1 MAGKKVVT
9 VGDNHVCPMVSGIT
23 PHIGGPVVGPGCP
36 GMMLNGKPVA
46 VVGDT
51 CICNGPPDVIVQGCP
66 GVLIN
71 GKPIA
76 IEGAMTAHGGIV
88 MSSNPGVMVCKSNGE
103 DPDIITI
110 SRIPFSKIRTPQ
122 RILSALTG
130 SRGRIK
136 KIYKELDQLKDSV
149 KKNSPLPDY
158 DFSD

>member
-9 VGDNHVCPMVSGIT
+9 VGDNHACPMVSGIT
-23 PHIGGPVVGPGCP
+23 PHIGGPVVGPGSP
-36 GMMLNGKPVA
+36 GVLLNGKPMA

-66 GVLIN
+66 GILID
-71 GKPIA
+71 GKPI
-76 IEGAMTAHGGIV
+76 IVEGSMTAHGGIV
-88 MSSNPGVMVCKSNGE
+88 MSSNAGVTVSQSNGE
-103 DPDIITI
+103 EPEIITI
-110 SRIPFSKIRTPQ
+110 QRIPFSKIRTPQ
-122 RILSALTG
+122 RILSAVTD

-149 KKNSPLPDY
+149 KKTSPLPDY